1 MTLRLAGSAGLFAVL
16 VLSLAP
22 LALAEEERPPV
33 PAPDVGA
40 PPIAEDE
47 GADVGADYRLVAG
60 DEIDIRVFEQ
70 DQLSRVFPVPTHGA
84 ISFPPVGTLEVI
96 GRTVA
101 EIESELT
108 RRLTECGYIT
118 NPRVSV
124 VVKTYQKRY
133 VYLLEGVQKPQAYE
147 LPIDRPLR
155 LTQVLSLGG
164 GLIEDSDRQNIKIL
178 RSVGADRLPTI
189 IVINID
195 EILEEGRIEKDIEI
209 APNDTIIVTNLKRDE
224 RQIFVGGVV
233 KKAGAYPIHKK
244 DELTV
249 FRAIVLAGG
258 FDKFASPS
266 DTYLIR
272 KTPEGE
278 KALRVDIKKIIE
290 GGLKNDIP
298 LQPNDIV
305 WVSESFFGAG

>member
-1 MTLRLAGSAGLFAVL
+1 MTLRLVGPVAAL
-16 VLSLAP
+16 VLFLAP

-33 PAPDVGA
+33 PAPDAGA
-40 PPIAEDE
+40 PPIVEDE
-47 GADVGADYRLVAG
+47 GADVGDDYRLVAG

-101 EIESELT
+101 DIESELT

-195 EILEEGRIEKDIEI
+195 EILEDGRIEKDIEI